1 VETVLRT
8 GCIKTIC
15 HPFQVAAGILAVFIA
30 FMRFRYLARYRSKLP
45 PERRLVHRQKRVRS
59 LDSTVTAKHTAE
71 EEKRIKEAA
80 DRAGLTVS
88 EWSRQTHLDALD
100 VPPWGRVLLN
110 EVMAL
115 RKVVIALHLDVC
127 HALSPTEQRLRAI
140 VENAENTKQAMAEKR
155 LHELRNG
162 GGKDNANE

>member
-1 VETVLRT
+1 M
-8 GCIKTIC
+8 
-15 HPFQVAAGILAVFIA
+15 Q
-30 FMRFRYLARYRSKLP
+30 
-45 PERRLVHRQKRVRS
+45 RQKRART

-88 EWSRQTHLDALD
+88 EWSRQTHLDALEI
-100 VPPWGRVLLN
+100 PPWGRVLLN

-127 HALSPTEQRLRAI
+127 HAQSPTEQRLGTI

-162 GGKDNANE
+162 RGRNNGNE